1 MKLQSDYAILDV
13 KHGRKQL
20 TKRFGPTKPPAKIPV
35 VITGYIDGI
44 FGNDDGVSREFNVTV
59 EKLEVQGK

>member
-20 TKRFGPTKPPAKIPV
+20 AKKFGPTKAPEKIPV
-35 VITGYIDGI
+35 VIHGYIDGI
-44 FGNDDGVSREFNVTV
+44 FGSDDGVSREFNVYVKKV
-59 EKLEVQGK
+59 EVK